1 MKKNKIFLYF
11 CLLFVVGILLRSIFS
26 FDLFYAFIFLLTC
39 LVLASLVWHNK
50 TYRIILLGAFF
61 LFLGILRFELSIPII
76 DENHI
81 KHYNDSVIEF
91 TGQISAEPD
100 TREYHTKLT
109 IDNLHL
115 TVNNKKLK
123 GKVLVNA
130 YKYGDY
136 NYADW
141 VKIKCELNT
150 PGIIESDNEFS
161 RDFDYGRYLSV
172 KGIYSTCYKPT
183 SIISTENSNYQLPI
197 TNYWSLNINKYLIS
211 AKQKFKEII
220 DTNLPLPQSGLLNAM
235 LLGYKR
241 ELLPEIANQFSQTGM
256 SHIVAISGLHITI
269 IAGIL
274 FYLFILLGVPRSKS
288 FWPAIIIL
296 FLYIIMIGFRASAVR
311 AFIMAALL
319 LYALKIGR
327 LSKSINALIL
337 AGVVLLIINPKL
349 LLYDIGFQLSFLAVL
364 GILYFYP
371 LFNKWLENYKKSRD
385 QKNKKTKFLDT
396 QFSKAIASIIFVTLS
411 AQVLTLPLVVYYF
424 GILSIISPI
433 ANLLVL
439 PILPVVMVGGMIL
452 IILGLIWAKLA
463 FIFGILIWII
473 LSYVLKIIELL
484 SQIPYAF
491 FKFKTINFIFI
502 ILVYIIIFGFY
513 LYIKKTCQEK

>member
-11 CLLFVVGILLRSIFS
+11 CLLFVAGIALRSVFS
-26 FDLFYAFIFLLTC
+26 FDLFYAFIFLLIC

-50 TYRIILLGAFF
+50 VYRIILLGAFF
-61 LFLGILRFELSIPII
+61 LFLGILRFNISVPVI

-91 TGQISAEPD
+91 TGQISSEPD
-100 TREYHTKLT
+100 VREKHTKL
-109 IDNLHL
+109 ILNNLEL
-115 TVNNKKLK
+115 ACRSPVELDVLEGSRGEG
-123 GKVLVNA
+123 GKVQGKILVNA

-141 VKIKCELNT
+141 VKIECELNT

-161 RDFDYGRYLSV
+161 RDFDYGRYLGV
-172 KGIYSTCYKPT
+172 KGIYSTCYKPE
-183 SIISTENSNYQLPI
+183 SIEKINNQYLTINNKIYKKLINS
-197 TNYWSLNINKYLIS
+197 
-211 AKQKFKEII
+211 KQKFKEII
-220 DTNLPLPQSGLLNAM
+220 DANLPLPQSGLLNAM

-241 ELLPEIANQFSQTGM
+241 ELLPEIADQFSQTGM

-288 FWPAIIIL
+288 FWPALTIL
-296 FLYIIMIGFRASAVR
+296 FLYIIMIGFRASATR

-337 AGVVLLIINPKL
+337 AGSVLLIINPKL

-371 LFNKWLENYKKSRD
+371 LFNKWLEFISDKYKIR
-385 QKNKKTKFLDT
+385 
-396 QFSKAIASIIFVTLS
+396 SIIGVTLS
-411 AQVLTLPLVVYYF
+411 AQILTLPLVVYYF
-424 GILSIISPI
+424 GILSIISPV

-473 LSYVLKIIELL
+473 LSYVLKVIELL

-502 ILVYIIIFGFY
+502 ILVYILIFGFY
-513 LYIKKTCQEK
+513 IYIKNRTQKNTD